1 MNPWLAGLSALTEL
15 GWAACAV
22 FFVITWGF
30 FVARGCL
37 LYFFEDSLTEADAL
51 SISAAGWVIPVL
63 ILSLFTFFVSLLF
76 NAIIG
81 GICAGILI
89 LFSLW
94 LFRHKW
100 TSSHLL
106 IFIALL
112 IPALILR
119 FAFLADQVLPSY
131 FDSAE
136 HYRLIKLLTE
146 SYQTGNLSD
155 GLTSLY
161 YHLGFHSLAAFI
173 SYFFQVETIDL
184 MLVIGPILLTCL
196 PFSFYLIIKRE
207 TNSTFA
213 AFFSCLVAG
222 FGFHMPAHILNW
234 GKYPALLGM
243 IAMLAVFNLA
253 YLLYRND
260 VFKNRRAIF
269 IVLTVAIPASVF
281 VHSRTLIIYGL
292 LCITFLITASLSRL
306 RASHRSVSF
315 ILPISLLAIE
325 LFAIQNNFVLKTL
338 LDTYLTKDI
347 WMLVLLLPL
356 TIIAAMVYPK
366 PTFFLLTW
374 LALCILCM
382 FIPIVI
388 PVHGIQT
395 LLDRPFV
402 QMFSIVPLA
411 LLGGFGLAG
420 LTQWTQ
426 RFVLKPN
433 LIQHFVHV
441 AIVGLVFLNAAL
453 TYQFYPS
460 ACCRF
465 ASRDD
470 LAAFTWMDENL
481 PPDAKILIASTGLY
495 VTSFETPEKQSG
507 VDSGIWIAPLLSRT
521 VELASSEIQFEL
533 VDTHTDLCKR
543 EVEYIYIGGMPQSF
557 DAGKLDAI
565 PIWYA
570 PYFSLP
576 SAKIYQVLGCKG

>member
-1 MNPWLAGLSALTEL
+1 MNPWLAGLSALTEHA
-15 GWAACAV
+15 WAACAV
-22 FFVITWGF
+22 LFIIAWGF
-30 FVARGCL
+30 FVARACL
-37 LYFFEDSLTEADAL
+37 LHFFEHSLTEAEVL
-51 SISAAGWVIPVL
+51 SISATGWVIPVL
-63 ILSLFTFFVSLLF
+63 VLSLFTLFISLLF
-76 NAIIG
+76 TAIVGSIF
-81 GICAGILI
+81 AGIVI
-89 LFSLW
+89 LLSLW
-94 LFRHKW
+94 LFRNKRI
-100 TSSHLL
+100 TSHLL
-106 IFIALL
+106 IFIAIL
-112 IPALILR
+112 IPTLILR

-136 HYRLIKLLTE
+136 HYRLIKLLIE
-146 SYQTGNLSD
+146 SYHTGNLSY

-161 YHLGFHSLAAFI
+161 YHLGFHSLSAFI
-173 SYFFQVETIDL
+173 SYFFQVEIIDL
-184 MLVIGPILLTCL
+184 MLVIGPILLTFL
-196 PFSFYLIIKRE
+196 PFSFYFILKRE

-222 FGFHMPAHILNW
+222 FGFHMPAHVLNW

-243 IAMLAVFNLA
+243 LAMLAVFNLA

-260 VFKNRRAIF
+260 AFKNHRAIF
-269 IVLTVAIPASVF
+269 ILLTIAIPASVF
-281 VHSRTLIIYGL
+281 IHSRTLVVYGL
-292 LCITFLITASLSRL
+292 LCITFLITASWSRL
-306 RASHRSVSF
+306 RASYRLVSF
-315 ILPISLLAIE
+315 ILLISLLAIE

-347 WMLVLLLPL
+347 WMLALLLPL

-426 RFVLKPN
+426 RFHLKPN
-433 LIQHFVHV
+433 PIQHFVHV
-441 AIVGLVFLNAAL
+441 AIIGLVFLNTAL

-470 LAAFTWMDENL
+470 LAALTWLEQNL
-481 PPDAKILIASTGLY
+481 PTDANILIPSSVLS
-495 VTSFETPEKQSG
+495 VTSKEETQSLTG
-507 VDSGIWIAPLLSRT
+507 VDAGIWIKPLTSRKTTFAPQAT
-521 VELASSEIQFEL
+521 QFTQPE
-533 VDTHTDLCKR
+533 THQKLCAQGITH
-543 EVEYIYIGGMPQSF
+543 IYIGGMPESF
-557 DAGKLDAI
+557 KPMQENPAEYTIAFLLPKAGI
-565 PIWYA
+565 YA
-570 PYFSLP
+570 LT
-576 SAKIYQVLGCKG
+576 GCR